1 MNASL
6 EITALEAA
14 SLINAVRDDLCELV
28 IDAVSDGASV
38 GWVSV
43 PTLSDASLY
52 WQSVASQVD
61 AGTIVLLVAQSS
73 EGVIGTVQLHLSTR
87 PNGAHRGEVARLL
100 VHTKA
105 RRQGIG
111 AKLMSAVE
119 AEGWRRGLSL
129 LILDTRTDDPSQRL
143 YEKLGWQLA
152 GVIPEYARGTSGALQ
167 PTSIM
172 YKLGSQDKALTAPDK
187 TS

>member
-6 EITALEAA
+6 EIISIGAESLLDDALA
-14 SLINAVRDDLCELV
+14 DLCELV

-43 PTLSDASLY
+43 PTQSDASDY
-52 WQSVASQVD
+52 WRSVANQVKSG
-61 AGTIVLLVAQSS
+61 AIVLLAARSS
-73 EGVIGTVQLHLSTR
+73 GSLIGTVQLHLSAR
-87 PNGAHRGEVARLL
+87 ENGAHRGEVARLL

-111 AKLMSAVE
+111 ARLMEAVE
-119 AEGWRRGLSL
+119 AEAWRRGLSL

-152 GVIPEYARGTSGALQ
+152 GVIPEFARGTNGELQ
-167 PTSIM
+167 PTSLM
-172 YKLGSQDKALTAPDK
+172 YKLASQER
-187 TS
+187 

>member
-1 MNASL
+1 M
-6 EITALEAA
+6 IVLEAA
-14 SLINAVRDDLCELV
+14 SLIDTVHTDLCELV
-28 IDAVSDGASV
+28 IDAVADGASV

-43 PTLSDASLY
+43 PTLSDASRY
-52 WQSVASQVD
+52 WQSVVD
-61 AGTIVLLVAQSS
+61 QIEAGTVVLLVAQSLA
-73 EGVIGTVQLHLSTR
+73 GVVGTVQLHLSAR

-111 AKLMSAVE
+111 AKLMSAIE
-119 AEGWRRGLSL
+119 TEGWRRGLSL
-129 LILDTRTDDPSQRL
+129 LILDTRTNDPSQRL

-152 GVIPEYARGTSGALQ
+152 GVIPEYARGANGALQ

-172 YKLGSQDKALTAPDK
+172 YKLGRRGNI
-187 TS
+187 